1 MDGECLKKKNS
12 CWGIISGKRSHERS
26 HANSPLRTEDERG
39 LNIPKIAR
47 DNSIQYSSSAAGCI

>member
-1 MDGECLKKKNS
+1 MFDKKNS

-39 LNIPKIAR
+39 LNIPKIAT
-47 DNSIQYSSSAAGCI
+47 DNRFK